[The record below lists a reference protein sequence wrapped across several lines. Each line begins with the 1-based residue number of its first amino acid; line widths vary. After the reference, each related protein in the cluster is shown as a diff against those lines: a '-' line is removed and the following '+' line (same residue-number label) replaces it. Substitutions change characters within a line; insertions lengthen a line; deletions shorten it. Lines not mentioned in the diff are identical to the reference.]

1 MKNEQAKN
9 KFLSSTE
16 KNLFISTIRDDT
28 VVLKNG
34 GLRAI
39 LLTSSVNFALKNEDE
54 QEGIV
59 QGYVAL
65 LNSIDFPL
73 QICIQ
78 SRPLNIDGYVAK
90 IDQRL
95 RAVNNDL
102 IRVQLEEYRRYIIEL
117 LSLGE
122 IMNKRFYVVVPYQPG
137 SGGKKKFFEQLTDV
151 LSPTKVISLS
161 KEKFNEYKAELER
174 RVTLIEA
181 GLEGMGL
188 KSVRL
193 DTQSL
198 IEALYNTYNPLV
210 SQFEKL
216 AELNDLNLE
225 K

>member
-1 MKNEQAKN
+1 MKNKQAKN
-9 KFLSSTE
+9 KSLSSTE

-39 LLTSSVNFALKNEDE
+39 LLTSSINFSLKNEDE

-59 QGYVAL
+59 QAYVSL

-78 SRPLNIDGYVAK
+78 SRQLNIDAYIAK
-90 IDQRL
+90 LDKRL
-95 RAVNNDL
+95 REVENEL
-102 IRVQLEEYRRYIIEL
+102 IRVQLEEYRKYILEL

-122 IMNKRFYVVVPYQPG
+122 IMSKRFYVVIPYQPG
-137 SGGKKKFFEQLTDV
+137 SDGKKKFFEQLTDV
-151 LSPTKVISLS
+151 LSPTKIISLS
-161 KEKFNEYKAELER
+161 KEKFNEYKLELER
-174 RVTLIEA
+174 RVAMVEA

-198 IEALYNTYNPLV
+198 IESLYNTYNPIV
-210 SQFEKL
+210 SQFEKIND
-216 AELNDLNLE
+216 LNDLNLE